1 MYSEKGY
8 TPHNTVYMHAPYLT
22 REDSAF
28 ERCSHVRLCLNTS
41 CNHTHGMYGHTDIGY
56 AHVTDS
62 LHTIGTWSPHVCLN
76 VTGLARTASL
86 LPGISVLQISQKIP
100 PDIVHG
106 SAVVD
111 S

>member
-1 MYSEKGY
+1 LAIESLEVISGPEHEA
-8 TPHNTVYMHAPYLT
+8 TEEAPYFSLLSFWEFSET
-22 REDSAF
+22 SSFLLAREDSAF

-41 CNHTHGMYGHTDIGY
+41 
-56 AHVTDS
+56 
-62 LHTIGTWSPHVCLN
+62 
-76 VTGLARTASL
+76 ASL